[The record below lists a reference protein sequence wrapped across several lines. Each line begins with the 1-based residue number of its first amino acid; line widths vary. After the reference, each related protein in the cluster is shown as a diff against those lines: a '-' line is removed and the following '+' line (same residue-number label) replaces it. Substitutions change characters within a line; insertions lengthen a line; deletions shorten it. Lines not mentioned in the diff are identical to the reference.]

1 MNRKWAAGF
10 TRTQRLYQLFCVISF
25 NDGPRTTHRVAMY
38 LSALFGSISSFYPWY
53 LLWYHR
59 TILFLLII
67 HLFFFKKANGEGDE
81 PQNFLQESRNGEKK
95 KKCNTLWCFV
105 CAGTSMIALRRKV
118 DGQKVWMHYRIRYV
132 YQKKRHLFKPRLLCA
147 VQFLYQHH
155 FFSLN
160 IYYTHKQGGGSI
172 SNVRQKPYKWN
183 LEYFFSVSSNSKK
196 LLAYDHLLPKL

>member
-95 KKCNTLWCFV
+95 RNVILCGVLSV
-105 CAGTSMIALRRKV
+105 LARRWSRCGVKSTV
-118 DGQKVWMHYRIRYV
+118 
-132 YQKKRHLFKPRLLCA
+132 KRCECITAYGMYIKRSGI
-147 VQFLYQHH
+147 
-155 FFSLN
+155 SLN
-160 IYYTHKQGGGSI
+160 LVCCAQYS
-172 SNVRQKPYKWN
+172 
-183 LEYFFSVSSNSKK
+183 FFINIIFF
-196 LLAYDHLLPKL
+196 L